1 MNNYAYLNARVSI
14 LASYLLSETRLI
26 ALLNQPLGSFKED
39 LGNDLEDLFTEKT
52 VDHNLIEQAWLMKM
66 LADFQVLVRPLAGP
80 ARELL
85 MYWFHKG
92 DIANLKTIV
101 RGKIAGLSAD
111 EISAQLLELGALTAL
126 PLEQLLRTEDV
137 SELLR
142 RLEPSRYGT
151 LARAA
156 RRVFEKDHQLYSLD
170 AAIDRHYLLGFVQR
184 VKALDTL
191 QRQHLAPLIGMFM
204 DRYNLLW
211 LLRYRFAYHLS
222 AAETYYLLVPT
233 SYRLNRSRLQQLVEF
248 NSLPEVIAHLPEP
261 LKNLLDETEST
272 FTVDQQLTKET
283 RRIAQSTL
291 SLHSFTLAKAFAY
304 ILLREMEMR
313 RVMAI
318 LKGKRLNLNKKLIS
332 VAAESSSVLLV

>member
-1 MNNYAYLNARVSI
+1 MNNYAYLNARISI
-14 LASYLLSETRLI
+14 FASYLLSETRLM
-26 ALLNQPLGSFKED
+26 ALLNQPLGSLKKELGHELDD
-39 LGNDLEDLFTEKT
+39 LLTEQ
-52 VDHNLIEQAWLMKM
+52 VDPNLIEQAWLMKM
-66 LADFQVLVRPLAGP
+66 LDTFQVLVRPLSGT

-85 MYWFHKG
+85 MYWFHKC

-101 RGKIAGLSAD
+101 RGKMAGLSAE
-111 EISAQLLELGALTAL
+111 EIAAQLLELGPLTIL
-126 PLEQLLRTEDV
+126 PVKQLLHTEDM

-142 RLEPSRYGT
+142 RLETSHYGT

-156 RRVFEKDHQLYSLD
+156 RRVFEKEHQLYSLD

-184 VKALDTL
+184 VQALESK
-191 QRQHLAPLIGMFM
+191 QRQHLLPLVGMFM

-233 SYRLNRSRLQQLVEF
+233 SYRLNRTRLQQLVEL

-261 LKNLLDETEST
+261 LQNILEDVDNT
-272 FTVDQQLTKET
+272 FTVDQRLTKET
-283 RRIAQSTL
+283 RRLAKLTL

-304 ILLREMEMR
+304 VLLREMEMR

-318 LKGKRLNLNKKLIS
+318 LKGKQLNLNNKVIS
-332 VAAESSSVLLV
+332 VAAESSAVLLV

>member
-1 MNNYAYLNARVSI
+1 MNDYAYLNARISI
-14 LASYLLSETRLI
+14 FASQLLSETRLMT
-26 ALLNQPLGSFKED
+26 LLNQPLGFVKEE
-39 LGNDLEDLFTEKT
+39 LGHELEDLLADQTI
-52 VDHNLIEQAWLMKM
+52 DHNLIEHAWLMKM
-66 LADFQVLVRPLAGP
+66 LAAFQVLVRPLAGT
-80 ARELL
+80 AREFL
-85 MYWFHKG
+85 MYWFHKC
-92 DIANLKTIV
+92 DIANLKTMV
-101 RGKIAGLSAD
+101 RGKMAGLSAE
-111 EISAQLLELGALTAL
+111 EIAAQLLELGPLTAL

-142 RLEPSRYGT
+142 RLETSRYGT

-156 RRVFEKDHQLYSLD
+156 RRVFEKEHQLYSLD

-184 VKALDTL
+184 VRALDTE
-191 QRQHLAPLIGMFM
+191 QRQHLLPLVGMFM

-222 AAETYYLLVPT
+222 SAETYYLLVPT
-233 SYRLNRSRLQQLVEF
+233 SYSLNRNRLQQLVEL

-261 LKNLLDETEST
+261 LRNLLEEVDNT
-272 FTVDQQLTKET
+272 FAVDQRLTKET
-283 RRIAQSTL
+283 RRIAESTL

-318 LKGKRLNLNKKLIS
+318 LKGKRLNLNNKVIS